1 MGVPLV
7 MDTITVT
14 NLFFHRSKPLS
25 RTVKKLVILLNIIL
39 FAILGCQGPAADSE
53 RDFGKAADVT
63 EDLYHRLQAGL
74 FEIGKEPFICEFV
87 TNSPRKFEFPFS
99 RRKGAYQMSR
109 ISWDRGSFWVQ
120 TDDHALIVVY
130 FDDET
135 TLGHIQIAPSK
146 GFQIVRQFREFI
158 QRPVRGY

>member
-1 MGVPLV
+1 MGVPPV
-7 MDTITVT
+7 MDMITVT
-14 NLFFHRSKPLS
+14 NLFFRQSKPLGQIM
-25 RTVKKLVILLNIIL
+25 KKLVILLNIIL
-39 FAILGCQGPAADSE
+39 FAIVGCQGPTADSE

-87 TNSPRKFEFPFS
+87 TDSPRKFEFPFRS
-99 RRKGAYQMSR
+99 RNGADQMAR
-109 ISWDRGSFWVQ
+109 ISWERGSFWIQ
-120 TDDHALIVVY
+120 TDDHALIVIY
-130 FDDET
+130 LDYET
-135 TLGHIQIAPSK
+135 TLGHVQIAPSK